1 VANLLLE
8 DRRANNRRVST
19 IQDSWR
25 SRQRSRPC
33 QPIPSN
39 IMHRYPKLQRV
50 EGERKANRGV
60 FRETELQAIF
70 ATGTPFELSLFG
82 T

>member
-1 VANLLLE
+1 
-8 DRRANNRRVST
+8 
-19 IQDSWR
+19 
-25 SRQRSRPC
+25 
-33 QPIPSN
+33 
-39 IMHRYPKLQRV
+39 MHRYPKLQRV

-70 ATGTPFELSLFG
+70 ATGTPIELSLFG